1 MKLNERL
8 EMVLQVESH
17 KFILIIS
24 IVYHTRLNEHLHD
37 FKLHFTLST
46 YRSVHQF
53 DGRDGTTFTQGNG
66 ATSPVPPSPR
76 LGSARSRQNM
86 RPQLKKQTTVT
97 GQYYKSTP
105 KLFHS
110 ASLEKFPGH
119 SSRLQPSLSLGNFP
133 SFKQRRNESFCG
145 TGFSSVESLLEEPE
159 NMEESL
165 EPYTNYQGTFSVH
178 YFVIKFQS

>member
-1 MKLNERL
+1 MILNY
-8 EMVLQVESH
+8 
-17 KFILIIS
+17 IL
-24 IVYHTRLNEHLHD
+24 H
-37 FKLHFTLST
+37 ST

-53 DGRDGTTFTQGNG
+53 DGRDGTGFSQGNG

-86 RPQLKKQTTVT
+86 RPQLKKQTTVA

-110 ASLEKFPGH
+110 ASMEKFPGH
-119 SSRLQPSLSLGNFP
+119 TTRLQPSLSLGNFP
-133 SFKQRRNESFCG
+133 SFKQRLNESFCG

-159 NMEESL
+159 HIEESL
-165 EPYTNYQGTFSVH
+165 ETFANYQGIFCS
-178 YFVIKFQS
+178 